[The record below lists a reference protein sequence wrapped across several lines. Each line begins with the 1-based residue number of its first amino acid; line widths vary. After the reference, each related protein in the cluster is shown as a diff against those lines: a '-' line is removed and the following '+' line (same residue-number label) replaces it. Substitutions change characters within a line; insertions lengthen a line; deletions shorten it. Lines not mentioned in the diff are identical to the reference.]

1 MSALFRER
9 RDAGLYDP
17 DEEVLKKAAVKLD
30 KEMDK
35 RRKAAEDAV
44 QTDSED
50 SEK

>member
-17 DEEVLKKAAVKLD
+17 DEQVRLKAAAKLD

-35 RRKAAEDAV
+35 RRKAAEEVAQADA
-44 QTDSED
+44 ED